1 MKLTPQYIAGFIDG
15 EGYLGIIRKTD
26 KVRSTLG
33 HYYKVC
39 IKIAQTNDSNEIL
52 YLLKERYGGNIS
64 KTRVHK
70 GKNQSPSD
78 MIEFTNSVRIRRIL
92 DDIQPY
98 LIVKSKQAEVL
109 RSYID
114 LPKQTKTN
122 RTQSDAMR
130 EELYKQIK
138 VLNRRGLAETE

>member
-26 KVRSTLG
+26 KHSTLG

-39 IKIAQTNDSNEIL
+39 VKIAQVSKYAEVL
-52 YLLKERYGGNIS
+52 YLLKEYYGGNIS
-64 KTRVHK
+64 KTRQP
-70 GKNQSPSD
+70 KNTKHRPSD

-92 DDIQPY
+92 DDIQPH

-109 RSYID
+109 RKYIS
-114 LPKQTKTN
+114 LPKQTNTN
-122 RTQSDAMR
+122 RIQSDAMR
-130 EELYKQIK
+130 EALYIEIK
-138 VLNRRGLAETE
+138 RLNKYGLAETE